1 MIKLLKPIVFFDLET
16 TGTSISTDRICQI
29 GITKVFPDGT
39 SESKSFYVN
48 PQMPIPKE
56 ATNVHGITDEMV
68 KDAPTFARIS
78 KALKEKLADSDIGGY
93 NSDNFDIP
101 LLSQEFSRCEIDFPD
116 EGTNTIDVYKVEKI
130 VNSHKLGE
138 TYKRYTGTEL
148 ENSHDASVDT
158 EATRIVF
165 EHQMKRLI
173 EVLGENIENFDGNVT
188 TELIDIFCQ
197 GDEKRFDFA
206 GKTYEKDGVVYWS
219 FGKCMN
225 KPVLDDRGYL
235 NWVLSNDFP
244 IETKRKLK
252 SLLIEK

>member
-1 MIKLLKPIVFFDLET
+1 MIKLIKPIVFFDLET
-16 TGTSISTDRICQI
+16 TGTNTNTDRICQI
-29 GITKVFPDGT
+29 GITKVFQDGT
-39 SESKSFYVN
+39 IESKSLFVN

-56 ATNVHGITDEMV
+56 ATEVHGITDEMV
-68 KDAPTFARIS
+68 KDAPTFKQIS
-78 KALKEKLADSDIGGY
+78 KALKEKFNDSDIGGY

-101 LLSQEFSRCEIDFPD
+101 LLSQEFERCDIVFHD
-116 EGTNTIDVYKVEKI
+116 EETTTIDIYKIEKI

-138 TYKRYTGTEL
+138 TFKRYTGTEL
-148 ENSHDASVDT
+148 ENSHDASADT

-173 EVLGENIENFDGNVT
+173 EVLGENIENFNGEVT
-188 TELIDIFCQ
+188 TEMIDTFCQ

-206 GKTYEKDGVVYWS
+206 GKTYLKDGVVYWS

-244 IETKRKLK
+244 AETKRKLK
-252 SLLIEK
+252 SLLTQ